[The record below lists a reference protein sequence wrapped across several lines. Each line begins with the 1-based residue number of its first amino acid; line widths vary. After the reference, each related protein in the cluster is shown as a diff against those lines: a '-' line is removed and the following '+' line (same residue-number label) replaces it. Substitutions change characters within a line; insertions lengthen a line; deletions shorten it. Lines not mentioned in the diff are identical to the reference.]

1 MAKKEKV
8 KEEVKNTDIKVKR
21 KQKMTRHQKRTLFM
35 KIMGWFMAIVM
46 IGGVIASFLSYFIAG

>member
-21 KQKMTRHQKRTLFM
+21 KKKMTRHQKRALFM
-35 KIMGWFMAIVM
+35 KNMGWFMAIVM
-46 IGGVIASFLSYFIAG
+46 IGGGIASFLSYFIAG

>member
-8 KEEVKNTDIKVKR
+8 KEVKDTDIKVKR
-21 KQKMTRHQKRTLFM
+21 KKKMTRHQKRALFM

-46 IGGVIASFLSYFIAG
+46 VGGVIASFLSYFIVG

>member
-8 KEEVKNTDIKVKR
+8 KEVKDTDIKVKR
-21 KQKMTRHQKRTLFM
+21 KKKMTRHQKRALFM

-46 IGGVIASFLSYFIAG
+46 IGGVIASFMAYFLVG

>member
-1 MAKKEKV
+1 MAKKV
-8 KEEVKNTDIKVKR
+8 KEEVKETDIKVKR
-21 KQKMTRHQKRTLFM
+21 KKKMTRHQKRALFM

>member
-21 KQKMTRHQKRTLFM
+21 KKKMTRHQKRALFM

>member
-8 KEEVKNTDIKVKR
+8 KEVKDTDIKVKR
-21 KQKMTRHQKRTLFM
+21 KKKMTRHQKRAVFM

-46 IGGVIASFLSYFIAG
+46 VGGVIASFLSYFIAG

>member
-1 MAKKEKV
+1 MEKKEKV
-8 KEEVKNTDIKVKR
+8 KEEVKNTEIKVKR
-21 KQKMTRHQKRTLFM
+21 KKKMTRHQKRALFM

>member
-1 MAKKEKV
+1 MAKKENV
-8 KEEVKNTDIKVKR
+8 KEVKDTDIKVKR
-21 KQKMTRHQKRTLFM
+21 KKKMTRHQKRALFM

>member
-8 KEEVKNTDIKVKR
+8 EVKDTDIKVKR
-21 KQKMTRHQKRTLFM
+21 KKKMTRHQKRALFM

-46 IGGVIASFLSYFIAG
+46 IGGVIASFMAYFLVG